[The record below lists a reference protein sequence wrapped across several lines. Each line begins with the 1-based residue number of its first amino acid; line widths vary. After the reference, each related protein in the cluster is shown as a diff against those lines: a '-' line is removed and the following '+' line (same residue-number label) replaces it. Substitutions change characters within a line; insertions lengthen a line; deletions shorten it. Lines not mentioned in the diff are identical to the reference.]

1 MITARTHNLKTYPS
15 DFEAV
20 LSGKKTFE
28 IRYNDRDFAEGD
40 TLVLEE
46 WDPTPTVYMPRGYT
60 RKRLKCCVTYVLHGG
75 RFGLN
80 QLWVVMGFKDVTEV
94 ALGHTIGDNR

>member
-1 MITARTHNLKTYPS
+1 MVARTHNLKTYPS

-40 TLVLEE
+40 MLVLEE

-60 RKRLKCCVTYVLHGG
+60 RRRLKCHVSCLVHGG
-75 RFGLN
+75 RYGLD
-80 QLWVVMGFKDVTEV
+80 QIWVVMGLKDVIE
-94 ALGHTIGDNR
+94 DSR